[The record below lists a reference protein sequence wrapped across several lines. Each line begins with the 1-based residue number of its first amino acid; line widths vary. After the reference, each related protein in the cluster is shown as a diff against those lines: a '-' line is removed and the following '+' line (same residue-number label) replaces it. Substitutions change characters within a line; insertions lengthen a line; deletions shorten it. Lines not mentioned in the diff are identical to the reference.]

1 MTAAPESAV
10 RACLARIL
18 EAKDLPA
25 LSRQIIDAISTL
37 DDDVNSLQR
46 LANVVLREYSLTV
59 SVVRTANSAHYRR
72 AGRPVQ
78 SATHAMMMLG
88 AGTVRQ
94 LATSLLLFENYQK
107 HSAGLRELMLLSL
120 LTANHAREVAVQLGD
135 LDPGE
140 AHLCGMFRNLGEVL
154 IAAHLPEEYARIHA
168 LTHDSGEGAA
178 RACSTVLGFQFADL
192 GVEAC
197 RQWGMPESVA
207 QGIRA
212 RAGATASRMGTVTAF
227 SHDLTN
233 VLYRRD
239 DSRTDPGADL
249 DALLRQY
256 APRLHLS
263 RDQASEIIAAALTE
277 TRELFLNAKV
287 SIDALRLRELS
298 DAAGHAL
305 GVPSA
310 SAPSDTALDAA
321 EELDQSPL
329 MLRERL
335 LHDLELAADPASGS
349 DVAAVLLL
357 ALEAVLRGGPFDR
370 VVACLLNAER
380 TRLRARA
387 GLGVD
392 VDAFLRRFDFPL
404 TVHGGPVVALLTQE
418 RPVFLPADRPLSL
431 AELRWTI
438 GSGIG
443 QFGVYPLMVD
453 ATVIG
458 CLYCDRI
465 ATEPVPDLETRAYV
479 RQVVRSVVQAITA
492 RRRGVVSETP
502 PALSAEAKA
511 SFVLRALRGEPLAS
525 LAEQAQV
532 PTATLILWREAFVAG
547 AMERLGDLT

>member
-1 MTAAPESAV
+1 MRV
-10 RACLARIL
+10 CLARIL
-18 EAKDLPA
+18 DGKELPA

-107 HSAGLRELMLLSL
+107 RSAGLRELMLLSL
-120 LTANHAREVAVQLGD
+120 LTANHAREVAVLLGD
-135 LDPGE
+135 LDAGE

-154 IAAHLPEEYARIHA
+154 IAAHLPQEYAQIHA
-168 LTHDSGEGAA
+168 LTHAGGEGPA
-178 RACSTVLGFQFADL
+178 RACSTVLGFQYADL
-192 GVEAC
+192 GVEIC

-212 RAGATASRMGTVTAF
+212 RVGASASQMGTITAF

-233 VLYRRD
+233 VLYRRQD
-239 DSRTDPGADL
+239 VHTDPSADL

-263 RDQASEIIAAALTE
+263 REQASEIIAKALTE

-287 SIDALRLRELS
+287 SIEGLRLRELS
-298 DAAGHAL
+298 DAADQAL
-305 GVPSA
+305 GV
-310 SAPSDTALDAA
+310 SAPPPTVDGPREAANDPALSLQA
-321 EELDQSPL
+321 
-329 MLRERL
+329 LRERL
-335 LHDLELAADPASGS
+335 THDLELAADPASGS

-392 VDAFLRRFDFPL
+392 VEAFLTRFDFPM
-404 TVHGGPVVALLTQE
+404 TAHGGPVVALLTQE

-443 QFGVYPLMVD
+443 QFGVYPVMVAD
-453 ATVIG
+453 TVIG

-465 ATEPVPDLETRAYV
+465 ATAPEPDLETRAYV
-479 RQVVRSVVQAITA
+479 RQVVQAVVRAIEA
-492 RRRGVVSETP
+492 RRRDAKAESP

-511 SFVLRALRGEPLAS
+511 AFVLRAIRGEPLAE

-532 PTATLILWREAFVAG
+532 PTATLVAWREAFVAG
-547 AMERLGDLT
+547 AMERLGDLS